1 MKIRALCAGALMCG
15 CLALGACATPAGQFA
30 RQPAD
35 TLGQPTAAQA
45 SNSPAGTGPAA
56 SQAVQPQPTADDFV
70 PEKIIDASRVSIPQ
84 SFIDEAVANVAA
96 YQNRSIQGVPYAPVP
111 LEEMTQN
118 ELWRVQE
125 MTWLRA
131 FGKGTV
137 TEWKEEDLDP
147 DSKALIDRCKAL
159 QEAQALGDPI
169 PSDSQVDLAGDGRTI
184 TVRYENSR
192 SDKDGLVYSS
202 TGWCQIGKQRLE
214 NWDSVGVFRVP
225 VSEDQDV
232 LFVKVQLDETSE
244 AYLFWGDDNDLHSVK
259 ATAYDSMDF
268 RFPGEGSAILQ
279 VENYPVRLL
288 ATYKWTQEGLAQRGL
303 RIAFSHV
310 RVLQGLRIT
319 VPSADGGTVHF
330 DDSELLTVVA
340 YSGHYV
346 ALLKDSGEIG
356 FLFVGNEDSTVSDD
370 SSNLAGGNDY
380 FDLLDHQDNHYR
392 LYECLAGFAWIS

>member
-1 MKIRALCAGALMCG
+1 MKIRALCVGALMCG

-30 RQPAD
+30 GQPAD
-35 TLGQPTAAQA
+35 TTGQPAAQA
-45 SNSPAGTGPAA
+45 SNSPAETGPAA

-70 PEKIIDASRVSIPQ
+70 PEKIIDASRVFIPQ

-111 LEEMTQN
+111 LEEMTPV

-192 SDKDGLVYSS
+192 SDEDG
-202 TGWCQIGKQRLE
+202 
-214 NWDSVGVFRVP
+214 P
-225 VSEDQDV
+225 VSYTHLDV
-232 LFVKVQLDETSE
+232 YKRQGPSRAAF
-244 AYLFWGDDNDLHSVK
+244 
-259 ATAYDSMDF
+259 
-268 RFPGEGSAILQ
+268 EG
-279 VENYPVRLL
+279 RLL
-288 ATYKWTQEGLAQRGL
+288 AV
-303 RIAFSHV
+303 V
-310 RVLQGLRIT
+310 RAAS
-319 VPSADGGTVHF
+319 VPGAIR
-330 DDSELLTVVA
+330 VVA
-340 YSGHYV
+340 R
-346 ALLKDSGEIG
+346 GEKG
-356 FLFVGNEDSTVSDD
+356 SAEAEL
-370 SSNLAGGNDY
+370 
-380 FDLLDHQDNHYR
+380 HCQ
-392 LYECLAGFAWIS
+392 